1 MTRNA
6 DVTHYLRR
14 MGHQGLRG
22 HGAQGTG
29 WRGQSF
35 SHMHRHISSVGTPVV
50 EWWAWRQ
57 EAAGNGSPVDLLA
70 GRQPLTRP
78 YANERECG

>member
-1 MTRNA
+1 
-6 DVTHYLRR
+6 
-14 MGHQGLRG
+14 
-22 HGAQGTG
+22 
-29 WRGQSF
+29 
-35 SHMHRHISSVGTPVV
+35 MHRHISSVGTPVV